1 MLLKDLVLN
10 RPGTAVRSMHP
21 PGVSTT
27 TTLYAFKYCIKPYSI
42 LMLCAFKYCT
52 NPRRILKLI
61 FCTACTELSEEVKVQ
76 GINHAL
82 MAILCPVGSY
92 RDQEVAIYGGLLQ
105 LLQHQD
111 NFWRMF
117 FTLSIYS
124 LTHMK
129 NNNYFWS
136 SLKPLYIVLNSNI
149 QKWHA
154 TKENPFKITS
164 YLEFVWNSNFDEHAY
179 ILPSGPKF
187 AEDGTSF
194 WQGHSQKTG
203 HVNVKSELTLV

>member
-27 TTLYAFKYCIKPYSI
+27 TTLYAFKYCIKPYSF

-111 NFWRMF
+111 NF
-117 FTLSIYS
+117 
-124 LTHMK
+124 
-129 NNNYFWS
+129 
-136 SLKPLYIVLNSNI
+136 
-149 QKWHA
+149 
-154 TKENPFKITS
+154 
-164 YLEFVWNSNFDEHAY
+164 
-179 ILPSGPKF
+179 
-187 AEDGTSF
+187 
-194 WQGHSQKTG
+194 
-203 HVNVKSELTLV
+203 

>member
-27 TTLYAFKYCIKPYSI
+27 TTLYAFKYCIKPYSF

-105 LLQHQD
+105 LLQHQRID
-111 NFWRMF
+111 RKRKKHPSEIILMLQQLQQPTINCDF
-117 FTLSIYS
+117 LISI
-124 LTHMK
+124 
-129 NNNYFWS
+129 
-136 SLKPLYIVLNSNI
+136 
-149 QKWHA
+149 
-154 TKENPFKITS
+154 
-164 YLEFVWNSNFDEHAY
+164 
-179 ILPSGPKF
+179 
-187 AEDGTSF
+187 
-194 WQGHSQKTG
+194 
-203 HVNVKSELTLV
+203 